1 MMRDPKPIIS
11 PVASFED
18 IVFEVIHRAKRDGKG
33 DAMSIFHL
41 CIHEFGADKIQE
53 SISDQILG
61 LNDDQFD
68 SQLNFSFLTRLHIM
82 APTLLK
88 YHVLLM

>member
-1 MMRDPKPIIS
+1 MYDLIMRDPKPTIS

-18 IVFEVIHRAKRDGKG
+18 IVFEIIDRAKRDGKC

-53 SISDQILG
+53 SISDIILG
-61 LNDDQFD
+61 LDDYID
-68 SQLNFSFLTRLHIM
+68 EPLNFSFLTRLHIM
-82 APTLLK
+82 SPTLLK
-88 YHVLLM
+88 